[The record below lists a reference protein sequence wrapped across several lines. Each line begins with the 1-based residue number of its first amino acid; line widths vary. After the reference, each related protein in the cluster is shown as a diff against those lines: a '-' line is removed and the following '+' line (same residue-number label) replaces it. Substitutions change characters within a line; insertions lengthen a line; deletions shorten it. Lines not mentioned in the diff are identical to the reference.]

1 MKPPLSCSA
10 LNQSNQT
17 SQWIPVSS
25 SGSTSANIPVK
36 VKNLIPTNTD
46 RHHTEAVY
54 KAIRHDDNLVLQEK
68 IPKNFQVDA
77 KDHLRIKPSIEHR
90 DNPFLS
96 GVSGQFNSLV

>member
-25 SGSTSANIPVK
+25 SLSTSANIPVK